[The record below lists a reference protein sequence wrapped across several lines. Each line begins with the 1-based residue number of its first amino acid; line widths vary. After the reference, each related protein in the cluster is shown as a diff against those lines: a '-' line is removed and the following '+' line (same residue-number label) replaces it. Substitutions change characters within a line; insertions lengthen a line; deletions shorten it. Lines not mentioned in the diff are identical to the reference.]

1 MQLSRHSGKGTS
13 QQELRAQQAQDDELA
28 AETEASCC
36 ACPCRP
42 WPLQTGGTGLSRQLL
57 LQQALLSNAG
67 VGRLSCNTSLPL
79 ALTQTAAPAVPLG
92 ATHPTQGPL
101 GLGHTG
107 ADQSHAEPNQQH
119 PQETSGPCSGGL
131 WAQGAKPW
139 RRWGSPCAAVALLLP
154 GRGWLGKSTLTQSG
168 VTPAQEGCQ
177 RQIPLLAP
185 LFRQSE

>member
-1 MQLSRHSGKGTS
+1 MQGKDWEQLPRWGGGEMQLSRHSGKGTS

-79 ALTQTAAPAVPLG
+79 ALTQTAAPAVPSG

-107 ADQSHAEPNQQH
+107 ADQSHAETNQQH
-119 PQETSGPCSGGL
+119 PKRP
-131 WAQGAKPW
+131 
-139 RRWGSPCAAVALLLP
+139 
-154 GRGWLGKSTLTQSG
+154 
-168 VTPAQEGCQ
+168 
-177 RQIPLLAP
+177 LAP
-185 LFRQSE
+185 ALVGCGHREPNPGGDGGPPVLPWPCCCQGGAGWVNPPPA